1 MSDAE
6 PLALIDT
13 DVVSNMIKSTAVGL
27 EYLRLS
33 HGYRLA
39 IAFVTAGEL
48 RFGER
53 RLLYL
58 EKFLLECPILQFEQ
72 GMDHV
77 YARVRFERERM
88 GKRLEMSDAWIAA
101 TAIHHGVPLL
111 THDRDFVG
119 TPGLKII
126 AASEEVRATQLRL
139 PPPVSGRP
147 LSMDASCRCGM

>member
-48 RFGER
+48 RFGAVKRRFGER

-77 YARVRFERERM
+77 YARMRFERERM

-101 TAIHHGVPLL
+101 
-111 THDRDFVG
+111 
-119 TPGLKII
+119 
-126 AASEEVRATQLRL
+126 
-139 PPPVSGRP
+139 
-147 LSMDASCRCGM
+147 